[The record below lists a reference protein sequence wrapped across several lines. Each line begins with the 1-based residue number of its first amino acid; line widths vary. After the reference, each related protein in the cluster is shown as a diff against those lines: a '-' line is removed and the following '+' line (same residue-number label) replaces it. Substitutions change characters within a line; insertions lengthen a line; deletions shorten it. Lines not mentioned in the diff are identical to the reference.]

1 MNLDPD
7 GRGLAKANRS
17 LAKLRA
23 KTTTYGEE
31 EGSRIGGERG
41 VVVVGF
47 SAPESFLCL
56 RLVETDG
63 EEEEEESGRDGCG
76 PGPLL

>member
-23 KTTTYGEE
+23 KTTT
-31 EGSRIGGERG
+31 
-41 VVVVGF
+41 
-47 SAPESFLCL
+47 
-56 RLVETDG
+56 DG
-63 EEEEEESGRDGCG
+63 EEEEEAGLGETEVWWWLGS
-76 PGPLL
+76 PLLRAFSACAW